1 MGILK
6 ALGKAKEWATEIFYI
21 GKEKL
26 KNARVWIKNE
36 LTKFFKKALD
46 MMNIVIDKIASKV
59 RGVVLGASHF
69 FRKVGNKYQE
79 GTKNYS
85 LEEELGE
92 WNETTVTKEI
102 ELENVPPKYRTL
114 DDEFEVDDTRELDE
128 ALAC

>member
-1 MGILK
+1 MGIISK
-6 ALGKAKEWATEIFYI
+6 TKELFYI
-21 GKEKL
+21 SKEKI
-26 KNARVWIKNE
+26 KNAYVKVKNE
-36 LTKFFKKALD
+36 LTKFFQKAID
-46 MMNIVIDKIASKV
+46 MMKRVIEKIAVKV
-59 RGVVLGASHF
+59 RGIILGASHF

-92 WNETTVTKEI
+92 WNETTVTRDI
-102 ELENVPPKYRTL
+102 ELEDVPPKYRTL

>member
-6 ALGKAKEWATEIFYI
+6 ALGKAKEWAKEIFYI

>member
-1 MGILK
+1 MGILSK
-6 ALGKAKEWATEIFYI
+6 VKEFFYIAKEKI
-21 GKEKL
+21 
-26 KNARVWIKNE
+26 KNAFVKVKNA
-36 LTKFFKKALD
+36 LTRFFQKAID
-46 MMNIVIDKIASKV
+46 MMKKVIDKIVTRV
-59 RGVVLGASHF
+59 RGVLLGAAHF

-92 WNETTVTKEI
+92 WNETTVTREI
-102 ELENVPPKYRTL
+102 ELEDVPPKYRTL

>member
-1 MGILK
+1 MGIISK
-6 ALGKAKEWATEIFYI
+6 IFYI
-21 GKEKL
+21 GKEK
-26 KNARVWIKNE
+26 IKNGWVKVKNE
-36 LTKFFKKALD
+36 FTKFFKKALD

>member
-1 MGILK
+1 MGIVSK
-6 ALGKAKEWATEIFYI
+6 VKELFYI

-26 KNARVWIKNE
+26 KNGWVKVKNE
-36 LTKFFKKALD
+36 LTKFFEKALD
-46 MMNIVIDKIASKV
+46 MMNIVIDKIASRV

-114 DDEFEVDDTRELDE
+114 DNEFEVDDTRELDE

>member
-1 MGILK
+1 MGIFSKVKELFYI
-6 ALGKAKEWATEIFYI
+6 AKEKI
-21 GKEKL
+21 
-26 KNARVWIKNE
+26 KNAFVKVQNA
-36 LTKFFKKALD
+36 LTRFFQKAID
-46 MMNIVIDKIASKV
+46 MMKKVIDKIATKV
-59 RGVVLGASHF
+59 RGVILGAAHF

-92 WNETTVTKEI
+92 WNETTVTREI
-102 ELENVPPKYRTL
+102 ELEDVPPKYRTL

>member
-1 MGILK
+1 MGLISK
-6 ALGKAKEWATEIFYI
+6 IKDFFYIAKEKI
-21 GKEKL
+21 
-26 KNARVWIKNE
+26 KNAFVKVKNA
-36 LTKFFKKALD
+36 LTQFFKKALD
-46 MMNIVIDKIASKV
+46 MMKKVIDKIVQKV
-59 RGVVLGASHF
+59 RGVILGAAHF

-92 WNETTVTKEI
+92 WNETTVIREI
-102 ELENVPPKYRTL
+102 ELEDVPPKYRTL

>member
-1 MGILK
+1 MEIFK
-6 ALGKAKEWATEIFYI
+6 AAIEWAKEKYYI
-21 GKEKL
+21 AKEKL
-26 KNARVWIKNE
+26 KNAKVWIKNE
-36 LTKFFKKALD
+36 FTKFFKKALD

>member
-1 MGILK
+1 MGLISK
-6 ALGKAKEWATEIFYI
+6 GKELFYIAKEKI
-21 GKEKL
+21 
-26 KNARVWIKNE
+26 KNAFVKVKNA
-36 LTKFFKKALD
+36 LTSFFQKALD
-46 MMNIVIDKIASKV
+46 MMKKVVDKIATKV
-59 RGVVLGASHF
+59 RGVILGASHF

-92 WNETTVTKEI
+92 WNETTVTREI
-102 ELENVPPKYRTL
+102 QLEDIPPKYRTL

>member
-1 MGILK
+1 MGIISK
-6 ALGKAKEWATEIFYI
+6 IFYI
-21 GKEKL
+21 GKEKI
-26 KNARVWIKNE
+26 KNGWVKVKNE
-36 LTKFFKKALD
+36 LTKFFEKALN

>member
-1 MGILK
+1 MGILS
-6 ALGKAKEWATEIFYI
+6 KAKGLFYI
-21 GKEKL
+21 ATDKIKNPSVKV
-26 KNARVWIKNE
+26 KNA
-36 LTKFFKKALD
+36 LTKFFQKAID
-46 MMNIVIDKIASKV
+46 MMKKVIEKIAAKV
-59 RGVVLGASHF
+59 RGVILGAAHF

-92 WNETTVTKEI
+92 WNETTVTREI
-102 ELENVPPKYRTL
+102 ELEDVPPKYRTL

>member
-1 MGILK
+1 MGIVSK
-6 ALGKAKEWATEIFYI
+6 VKELFYI

-26 KNARVWIKNE
+26 KNGWVKVKNE
-36 LTKFFKKALD
+36 LTKFFEKALD

-114 DDEFEVDDTRELDE
+114 DNEFEVDDTRELDE